1 METLLTYLEA
11 RRRLID
17 RHIDLHLPP
26 AAQEP
31 RVVHACMRYSLLGG
45 KRLRPLITLA
55 VAEML
60 VCPAEKVLPTCVAIE
75 CIHTHSL
82 ILDDLPCMDDDDYRR
97 GRPTSHKQFGEGIA
111 LLAADALLNL
121 AITLLGRNHCLAGI
135 APETALEIIR
145 ESGEAVGTDGMIGGQ
160 VADLL
165 FAAAGQG
172 DLAASLEQIH
182 LGKTSRLFRL
192 SARVAALVA
201 GATPAQLEAVTAYA
215 ISLGLAFQI
224 VDDILD
230 EAEARE
236 DAGRPRGRGGQPSYV
251 AAHGSARAQ
260 ALAEAATEQAVK
272 ALTCFD
278 VEAAILRALAAYN
291 LARDR

>member
-1 METLLTYLEA
+1 MENLFTYFEA

-55 VAEML
+55 VAETL
-60 VCPAEKVLPTCVAIE
+60 GCPAEKVLPTCVAIE

-121 AITLLGRNHCLAGI
+121 AITLLGRNHRLAGI

-182 LGKTSRLFRL
+182 LGKTARLFRL

-201 GATPAQLEAVTAYA
+201 GATSTQLEAATTYA
-215 ISLGLAFQI
+215 TSLGLAFQI

-230 EAEARE
+230 QGEPDAVPSHGRDRE
-236 DAGRPRGRGGQPSYV
+236 PSYV
-251 AAHGSARAQ
+251 AAYGPARART
-260 ALAEAATEQAVK
+260 LAEAATEQAVR

-278 VEAAILRALAAYN
+278 AEAAILRALAAYN